1 MPGGKVRIDC
11 ITIFPEMFAPMK
23 QSIMGRAQ
31 SKGLM
36 EFNTVYLRDFAI
48 NDYGQVDDVPYG
60 GEPGMVLR
68 PEPLANAIRST
79 GVKEDGGKVIY
90 LTADGVPFTHKM
102 AKELSKESHLVL
114 VCGHYKGI
122 DDRIRQSEVDLEISI
137 GDFVVSGGE
146 LPAMLVTD
154 AVVRLI
160 DGALGNKESG
170 ETDSFAQGVLG
181 WPVYTRPEVFEGKK
195 VPEVLL
201 SGHHAN
207 IKAWRRQESLKRTQE
222 RRPDIFKNLEEDT
235 KFGIK

>member
-1 MPGGKVRIDC
+1 MVIDC

-31 SKGLM
+31 AKGLL

-68 PEPLANAIRST
+68 PEPLAAAIRST
-79 GVKEDGGKVIY
+79 GVKQDGGKVIY
-90 LTADGVPFTHKM
+90 LTADGVPFTHKI
-102 AKELSKESHLVL
+102 AEELSHENHLVL

-122 DDRIRQSEVDLEISI
+122 DDRIRQTEVDMEISI

-154 AVVRLI
+154 AIVRLI
-160 DGALGNKESG
+160 DGALGNRESG
-170 ETDSFAQGVLG
+170 DTDSFAQGVLG
-181 WPVYTRPEVFEGKK
+181 WPVYTRPEEFEGKK

-201 SGHHAN
+201 SGHHKN
-207 IKAWRRQESLKRTQE
+207 ISEWRRQESLKRTQE
-222 RRPDIFKNLEEDT
+222 RRPDILEKIKLNA
-235 KFGIK
+235 KFGDK

>member
-1 MPGGKVRIDC
+1 MVIDC
-11 ITIFPEMFAPMK
+11 VTIFPEMFAPMK

-31 SKGLM
+31 AKGLL

-68 PEPLANAIRST
+68 PEPLAAAIRST
-79 GVKEDGGKVIY
+79 GVKQDGGKVIY
-90 LTADGVPFTHKM
+90 LTADGVPFTHKI
-102 AKELSKESHLVL
+102 AEELSHESHLVL

-122 DDRIRQSEVDLEISI
+122 DDRIRQTEVDMEISI

-160 DGALGNKESG
+160 DGALGNRESG
-170 ETDSFAQGVLG
+170 DTDSFAQGVLG
-181 WPVYTRPEVFEGKK
+181 WPVYTRPEEFEGKK

-201 SGHHAN
+201 SGHHKN
-207 IKAWRRQESLKRTQE
+207 ISEWRRQESLKRTQE
-222 RRPDIFKNLEEDT
+222 RRPDILEKIKLNA
-235 KFGIK
+235 KFGDK

>member
-1 MPGGKVRIDC
+1 MVIDC

-31 SKGLM
+31 AKGLM

-68 PEPLANAIRST
+68 PEPLAAAIRST
-79 GVKEDGGKVIY
+79 GVKQDGGKVIY
-90 LTADGVPFTHKM
+90 LTADGVPFTHKI
-102 AKELSKESHLVL
+102 AEELSHENHLVL

-122 DDRIRQSEVDLEISI
+122 DDRIRQTEVDMEISI

-160 DGALGNKESG
+160 DGALGNRESG
-170 ETDSFAQGVLG
+170 DTDSFAQGVLG
-181 WPVYTRPEVFEGKK
+181 WPVYTRPEEFEGKK

-201 SGHHAN
+201 SGHHKN
-207 IKAWRRQESLKRTQE
+207 ISEWRRQESLKRTQE
-222 RRPDIFKNLEEDT
+222 RRPDILEKIKLNA
-235 KFGIK
+235 KFGDK

>member
-1 MPGGKVRIDC
+1 MVIDC

-31 SKGLM
+31 AKGLL

-68 PEPLANAIRST
+68 PEPLAAAIRST
-79 GVKEDGGKVIY
+79 GVKQDGGKVIY
-90 LTADGVPFTHKM
+90 LTADGVPFTHKI
-102 AKELSKESHLVL
+102 AAELSHESHLVL

-122 DDRIRQSEVDLEISI
+122 DDRIRQTEVDMEISI

-146 LPAMLVTD
+146 LPAMLLSD

-160 DGALGNKESG
+160 DGALGNRESG
-170 ETDSFAQGVLG
+170 DTDSFAQGVLG
-181 WPVYTRPEVFEGKK
+181 WPVYTRPEEFEGKK

-201 SGHHAN
+201 SGHHKN
-207 IKAWRRQESLKRTQE
+207 ISEWRKQESLKRTQE
-222 RRPDIFKNLEEDT
+222 RRPDILEKIKLNA
-235 KFGIK
+235 KFGDK

>member
-1 MPGGKVRIDC
+1 MVIDC

-31 SKGLM
+31 AKGLM

-48 NDYGQVDDVPYG
+48 NDYGEVDDVPYG

-68 PEPLANAIRST
+68 PEPLAAAIRST
-79 GVKEDGGKVIY
+79 GVKQDGGKVIY
-90 LTADGVPFTHKM
+90 LTADGVPFTHKI
-102 AKELSKESHLVL
+102 AEELAHETHLVL

-122 DDRIRQSEVDLEISI
+122 DDRIRQTEVDMEISI

-146 LPAMLVTD
+146 LPAMLLTD

-160 DGALGNKESG
+160 DGALGNRESG
-170 ETDSFAQGVLG
+170 DTDSFAQGVLG

-201 SGHHAN
+201 SGHHKN
-207 IKAWRRQESLKRTQE
+207 ISEWRRQESLKRTQE
-222 RRPDIFKNLEEDT
+222 RRPDILEKIKLNA
-235 KFGIK
+235 KFGDK

>member
-1 MPGGKVRIDC
+1 
-11 ITIFPEMFAPMK
+11 MFAPMK

-31 SKGLM
+31 AKGLL

-68 PEPLANAIRST
+68 PEPLAAAIRST
-79 GVKEDGGKVIY
+79 GVKQDGGKVIY
-90 LTADGVPFTHKM
+90 LTADGVPFTHKI
-102 AKELSKESHLVL
+102 AEELSHESHLVL

-122 DDRIRQSEVDLEISI
+122 DDRIRQTEVDMEISI

-160 DGALGNKESG
+160 DGALGNRESG
-170 ETDSFAQGVLG
+170 DTDSFAQGVLG
-181 WPVYTRPEVFEGKK
+181 WPVYTRPEEFEGKK

-201 SGHHAN
+201 SGHHKN
-207 IKAWRRQESLKRTQE
+207 ISEWRRQESLKRTQE
-222 RRPDIFKNLEEDT
+222 RRPDIFEKLKLNT
-235 KFGIK
+235 KFGDK

>member
-1 MPGGKVRIDC
+1 MVIDC

-31 SKGLM
+31 AKGLL

-68 PEPLANAIRST
+68 PEPLAAAIRST
-79 GVKEDGGKVIY
+79 GVKQDGGKVIY
-90 LTADGVPFTHKM
+90 LTADGVPFTHKL
-102 AKELSKESHLVL
+102 AEELSHESHLVL

-122 DDRIRQSEVDLEISI
+122 DDRIRQTEVDMEISI

-160 DGALGNKESG
+160 DGALGNRESG
-170 ETDSFAQGVLG
+170 DTDSFAQGVLG
-181 WPVYTRPEVFEGKK
+181 WPVYTRPEEFEGKK

-201 SGHHAN
+201 SGHHKN
-207 IKAWRRQESLKRTQE
+207 ISEWRKQESLKRTQE
-222 RRPDIFKNLEEDT
+222 RRPDIFEKLKLNT
-235 KFGIK
+235 KFGDK

>member
-1 MPGGKVRIDC
+1 MVIDC

-31 SKGLM
+31 AKGLL
-36 EFNTVYLRDFAI
+36 EFNTVYVRDFAI

-68 PEPLANAIRST
+68 PEPLAAAIRST
-79 GVKEDGGKVIY
+79 GVKQDGGKVIY
-90 LTADGVPFTHKM
+90 LTADGVPFTHKL
-102 AKELSKESHLVL
+102 AEELSHESHLVL

-122 DDRIRQSEVDLEISI
+122 DDRIRQTEVDMEISI

-160 DGALGNKESG
+160 DGALGNRESG
-170 ETDSFAQGVLG
+170 DTDSFAQGVLG
-181 WPVYTRPEVFEGKK
+181 WPVYTRPEEFEGKK

-201 SGHHAN
+201 SGHHKN
-207 IKAWRRQESLKRTQE
+207 ISEWRKQESLKRTQE
-222 RRPDIFKNLEEDT
+222 RRPDILEKIKLNA
-235 KFGIK
+235 KFGDK

>member
-1 MPGGKVRIDC
+1 MVIDC

-31 SKGLM
+31 AKGLL

-68 PEPLANAIRST
+68 PEPLAAAIRST
-79 GVKEDGGKVIY
+79 GVKQDGGKVIY
-90 LTADGVPFTHKM
+90 LTADGVPFTHKI
-102 AKELSKESHLVL
+102 AEELSHENHLVL

-122 DDRIRQSEVDLEISI
+122 DDRIRQTEVDMEISI

-160 DGALGNKESG
+160 DGALGNRESG
-170 ETDSFAQGVLG
+170 DTDSFAQGVLG
-181 WPVYTRPEVFEGKK
+181 WPVYTRPEEFEDKK

-201 SGHHAN
+201 SGHHKN
-207 IKAWRRQESLKRTQE
+207 ISEWRKQESLKRTQE
-222 RRPDIFKNLEEDT
+222 RRPDIFEKLKLNT
-235 KFGIK
+235 KFGDK

>member
-1 MPGGKVRIDC
+1 MVIDC

-31 SKGLM
+31 AKGLM

-68 PEPLANAIRST
+68 PEPLAAAIRST
-79 GVKEDGGKVIY
+79 GVKQDGGKVIY
-90 LTADGVPFTHKM
+90 LTADGVPFTHKI
-102 AKELSKESHLVL
+102 AEELSHESHLVL

-122 DDRIRQSEVDLEISI
+122 DDRIRQTEVDMEISI

-160 DGALGNKESG
+160 DGALGNRESG
-170 ETDSFAQGVLG
+170 DTDSFAQGVLG
-181 WPVYTRPEVFEGKK
+181 WPVYTRPEEFEGKR

-201 SGHHAN
+201 SGHHKN
-207 IKAWRRQESLKRTQE
+207 ISEWRRQESLKRTQE
-222 RRPDIFKNLEEDT
+222 RRPDIFEKLKLNT
-235 KFGIK
+235 KFGDK

>member
-1 MPGGKVRIDC
+1 MVIDC

-31 SKGLM
+31 AKGLM
-36 EFNTVYLRDFAI
+36 EFNTVYLRDFAV

-68 PEPLANAIRST
+68 PEPLAQAIRST
-79 GVKEDGGKVIY
+79 GVKQDGGKVIY
-90 LTADGVPFTHKM
+90 LTADGVPFTHEI
-102 AKELSKESHLVL
+102 AEELSHENHLVL

-122 DDRIRQSEVDLEISI
+122 DDRIRQTEVDMEISI

-146 LPAMLVTD
+146 LPAMLLSD

-160 DGALGNKESG
+160 DGALGNRESG
-170 ETDSFAQGVLG
+170 DTDSFAQGVLG
-181 WPVYTRPEVFEGKK
+181 WPVYTRPEEFEGKK

-201 SGHHAN
+201 SGHHKN
-207 IKAWRRQESLKRTQE
+207 ISEWRRQESLKRTQE
-222 RRPDIFKNLEEDT
+222 RRPDILEKFQLNA
-235 KFGIK
+235 KFGDK

>member
-1 MPGGKVRIDC
+1 MVIDC

-31 SKGLM
+31 AKGLM

-68 PEPLANAIRST
+68 PEPLAAAIRST
-79 GVKEDGGKVIY
+79 GVKQDGGKVIY
-90 LTADGVPFTHKM
+90 LTADGVPFTHKI
-102 AKELSKESHLVL
+102 AEELSHETHLVL

-122 DDRIRQSEVDLEISI
+122 DDRIRPTEVDMEISI

-146 LPAMLVTD
+146 LPAMLLTD

-160 DGALGNKESG
+160 DGALGNRESG
-170 ETDSFAQGVLG
+170 DTDSFAQGVLG

-201 SGHHAN
+201 SGHHKN
-207 IKAWRRQESLKRTQE
+207 ISEWRRQESLKRTQE
-222 RRPDIFKNLEEDT
+222 RRPDILEKIKLNA
-235 KFGIK
+235 KFGDK

>member
-1 MPGGKVRIDC
+1 MMVIDC

-31 SKGLM
+31 AKGLL

-68 PEPLANAIRST
+68 PEPLAAAIRST
-79 GVKEDGGKVIY
+79 GVKQDGGKVIY
-90 LTADGVPFTHKM
+90 LTADGVPFTHKI
-102 AKELSKESHLVL
+102 AEELSHESHLVL

-122 DDRIRQSEVDLEISI
+122 DDRIRQTEVDMEISI

-160 DGALGNKESG
+160 DGALGNRESG
-170 ETDSFAQGVLG
+170 DTDSFAQGVLG
-181 WPVYTRPEVFEGKK
+181 WPVYTRPEEFEGKK

-201 SGHHAN
+201 SGHHKN
-207 IKAWRRQESLKRTQE
+207 ISEWRRQESLKRTQE
-222 RRPDIFKNLEEDT
+222 RRPDIFEKLKLNT
-235 KFGIK
+235 KFGDK

>member
-1 MPGGKVRIDC
+1 MVIDC

-31 SKGLM
+31 AKGLM
-36 EFNTVYLRDFAI
+36 EFNTVYLRDFAV

-68 PEPLANAIRST
+68 PEPLAQAIRST
-79 GVKEDGGKVIY
+79 GVKQDGGKVIY
-90 LTADGVPFTHKM
+90 LTADGVPFTHEI
-102 AKELSKESHLVL
+102 AEELSHENHLVL

-122 DDRIRQSEVDLEISI
+122 DDRIRQTEVDMEISI

-160 DGALGNKESG
+160 DGALGNRESG
-170 ETDSFAQGVLG
+170 DTDSFAQGVLG
-181 WPVYTRPEVFEGKK
+181 WPVYTRPEVFEGKR

-201 SGHHAN
+201 SGHHKN
-207 IKAWRRQESLKRTQE
+207 ISEWRRQESLKRTQE
-222 RRPDIFKNLEEDT
+222 RRPDILEKIKLNA
-235 KFGIK
+235 KFGDK

>member
-1 MPGGKVRIDC
+1 MRIDC

-31 SKGLM
+31 SKGILQ
-36 EFNTVYLRDFAI
+36 FNTVFLRDFAV

-68 PEPLANAIRST
+68 PEPLAQAIRST

-90 LTADGVPFTHKM
+90 MTADGVPLTHQI
-102 AKELSKESHLVL
+102 AADLSREEHLVI

-122 DDRIRQSEVDLEISI
+122 DDRIRQSEVDMEISI

-146 LPAMLVTD
+146 LPAMLLTD
-154 AVVRLI
+154 AVVRLK
-160 DGALGNKESG
+160 DGALGNRESG
-170 ETDSFAQGVLG
+170 DTDSFAQGLLG

-201 SGHHAN
+201 SGHHKN
-207 IKAWRRQESLKRTQE
+207 ISEWRKQESLKRTQE
-222 RRPDIFKNLEEDT
+222 RRPDILEKIKLNA
-235 KFGIK
+235 KFGDK

>member
-1 MPGGKVRIDC
+1 MVIDC

-31 SKGLM
+31 AKGLL

-68 PEPLANAIRST
+68 PEPLAAAIRST
-79 GVKEDGGKVIY
+79 GVKQDGGKVIY
-90 LTADGVPFTHKM
+90 LTADGVPFTHKI
-102 AKELSKESHLVL
+102 AEELSHESHLVL

-122 DDRIRQSEVDLEISI
+122 DDRIRQTEVDMEISI

-160 DGALGNKESG
+160 DGALGNRESG
-170 ETDSFAQGVLG
+170 DTDSFAQGVLG
-181 WPVYTRPEVFEGKK
+181 WPVYTRPEEFEGKK

-201 SGHHAN
+201 SGHHKN
-207 IKAWRRQESLKRTQE
+207 ISEWRKQESLKRTQE
-222 RRPDIFKNLEEDT
+222 RRPDIFEKLKLNT
-235 KFGIK
+235 KFGDK

>member
-1 MPGGKVRIDC
+1 MRIDC

-31 SKGLM
+31 SKGILQ
-36 EFNTVYLRDFAI
+36 FNTVFLRDFAV

-68 PEPLANAIRST
+68 PEPLAQAIRST

-90 LTADGVPFTHKM
+90 MTADGVPLTHQI
-102 AKELSKESHLVL
+102 AADLSKEEHLVI

-122 DDRIRQSEVDLEISI
+122 DDRIRQTEVDMEISI

-146 LPAMLVTD
+146 LPAMLLSD

-160 DGALGNKESG
+160 DGALGNRESG
-170 ETDSFAQGVLG
+170 DTDSFAQGVLG
-181 WPVYTRPEVFEGKK
+181 WPVYTRPEEFEGKK

-201 SGHHAN
+201 SGHHKN
-207 IKAWRRQESLKRTQE
+207 ISEWWRQESLKRTQE
-222 RRPDIFKNLEEDT
+222 RRPDILEKFQLNA
-235 KFGIK
+235 KFGDK

>member
-1 MPGGKVRIDC
+1 
-11 ITIFPEMFAPMK
+11 MFTPMK
-23 QSIMGRAQ
+23 TSIMGRAQ
-31 SKGLM
+31 NKGLM

-60 GEPGMVLR
+60 GEPGMVIR
-68 PEPLANAIRST
+68 PEPLAAAIRST

-102 AKELSKESHLVL
+102 AQELSKESHLVL
-114 VCGHYKGI
+114 ICGHYKGI

-160 DGALGNKESG
+160 DGALGNRESG
-170 ETDSFAQGVLG
+170 DTDSFAQGVLG

-195 VPEVLL
+195 VPDVLL
-201 SGHHAN
+201 SGHHKN
-207 IKAWRRQESLKRTQE
+207 IAAWRRQESLKRTEE
-222 RRPDIFKNLEEDT
+222 RRPDIFKNLERDT

>member
-1 MPGGKVRIDC
+1 MVIDC

-31 SKGLM
+31 AKGLL

-68 PEPLANAIRST
+68 PEPLAAAIRST
-79 GVKEDGGKVIY
+79 GVKQDGGKVIY
-90 LTADGVPFTHKM
+90 LTADGVPFTHKI
-102 AKELSKESHLVL
+102 AEELSHESHLVL

-122 DDRIRQSEVDLEISI
+122 DDRIRQTEVDMEISI

-160 DGALGNKESG
+160 DGALGNRESG
-170 ETDSFAQGVLG
+170 DTDSFAQGVLG
-181 WPVYTRPEVFEGKK
+181 WPVYTRPEEFEGKK

-201 SGHHAN
+201 SGHHKN
-207 IKAWRRQESLKRTQE
+207 ISEWRRQESLKRTQE
-222 RRPDIFKNLEEDT
+222 RRPDIFEKLKLNT
-235 KFGIK
+235 KFGDK

>member
-1 MPGGKVRIDC
+1 
-11 ITIFPEMFAPMK
+11 
-23 QSIMGRAQ
+23 
-31 SKGLM
+31 M

-60 GEPGMVLR
+60 GEPGMVIR

-154 AVVRLI
+154 AVVRLL

>member
-1 MPGGKVRIDC
+1 
-11 ITIFPEMFAPMK
+11 
-23 QSIMGRAQ
+23 
-31 SKGLM
+31 M

-60 GEPGMVLR
+60 GEPGMVIR
-68 PEPLANAIRST
+68 PEPLAKAIRST

-114 VCGHYKGI
+114 ICGHYKGI

-154 AVVRLI
+154 AVVRLL

>member
-1 MPGGKVRIDC
+1 MRIDC
-11 ITIFPEMFAPMK
+11 ITIFPEMFAPME

-31 SKGLM
+31 SKGILQ
-36 EFNTVYLRDFAI
+36 FNTVFLRDFAV

-68 PEPLANAIRST
+68 PEPLAQAIRST

-90 LTADGVPFTHKM
+90 MTADGVPLTHQI
-102 AKELSKESHLVL
+102 AADLSKEEHLVI

-122 DDRIRQSEVDLEISI
+122 DDRIRQSEVDMEISI

-146 LPAMLVTD
+146 LPAMLLTD
-154 AVVRLI
+154 AVVRLK
-160 DGALGNKESG
+160 DGALGNRESG
-170 ETDSFAQGVLG
+170 DTDSFAQGLLG

-201 SGHHAN
+201 SGHHKN
-207 IKAWRRQESLKRTQE
+207 ISEWRKQESLKRTQE
-222 RRPDIFKNLEEDT
+222 RRPDILEKIKLNA
-235 KFGIK
+235 KFGDK

>member
-1 MPGGKVRIDC
+1 MMVIDC

-31 SKGLM
+31 AKGLM

-68 PEPLANAIRST
+68 PEPLAAAIRST
-79 GVKEDGGKVIY
+79 GVKQDGGKVIY
-90 LTADGVPFTHKM
+90 LTADGVPFTHKI
-102 AKELSKESHLVL
+102 AEELSQESHLVL

-122 DDRIRQSEVDLEISI
+122 DDRIRQTEVDMEISI

-160 DGALGNKESG
+160 DGALGNRESG
-170 ETDSFAQGVLG
+170 DTDSFAQGVLG
-181 WPVYTRPEVFEGKK
+181 WPVYTRPEEFEGKK

-201 SGHHAN
+201 SGHHKN
-207 IKAWRRQESLKRTQE
+207 ISEWRKQESLKRTQE
-222 RRPDIFKNLEEDT
+222 RRPDILEKIKLNA
-235 KFGIK
+235 KFGDK

>member
-1 MPGGKVRIDC
+1 MVIDC
-11 ITIFPEMFAPMK
+11 ITIFPEMFTPMK

-31 SKGLM
+31 AKGLL

-68 PEPLANAIRST
+68 PEPLAAAIRST
-79 GVKEDGGKVIY
+79 GVKQDGGKVIY
-90 LTADGVPFTHKM
+90 LTADGVPFTHKI
-102 AKELSKESHLVL
+102 AEELSHESHLVL

-122 DDRIRQSEVDLEISI
+122 DDRIRQTEVDMEISI

-146 LPAMLVTD
+146 LPAMLLTD

-160 DGALGNKESG
+160 DGALGNRESG
-170 ETDSFAQGVLG
+170 DTDSFAQGVLG

-201 SGHHAN
+201 SGHHKN
-207 IKAWRRQESLKRTQE
+207 ISEWRRQESLKRTQE
-222 RRPDIFKNLEEDT
+222 RRPDILEKIKLNA
-235 KFGIK
+235 KFGDK